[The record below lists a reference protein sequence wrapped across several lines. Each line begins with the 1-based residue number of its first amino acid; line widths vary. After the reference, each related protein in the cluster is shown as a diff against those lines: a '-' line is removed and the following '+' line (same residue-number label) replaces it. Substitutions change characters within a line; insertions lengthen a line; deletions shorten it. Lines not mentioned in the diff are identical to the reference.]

1 MRNIVNTAARNY
13 RALALLLPVAL
24 AFIWFRPASGTPE
37 QRAADLC
44 VRAEAALKHG
54 DDERAM
60 ASYRES
66 IAIHSP
72 NVRARYGLAD
82 LLAARGRFA
91 EAKKTLNAITH
102 SVTGPQEWI
111 RYARAL
117 RNARADTE
125 AEAAFL
131 RAVEG
136 MPDNPAHALELAE
149 FYLASGKPDSAEAH
163 FRRAGSIGGDRGRT
177 LAGLGRVHFSRGE
190 LDSSAACF
198 RRALE
203 DAPGDVELLCD
214 IASTELQT
222 MCPRTALS
230 HLRRAV
236 AVDPYHSRARYLTG
250 QALLAL
256 GRDGEAGAQLTV
268 FERQSR
274 LAARIRYLERN
285 AAENPT
291 AERFQTLSHYYML
304 SGKDSL
310 AAACLQRATALNPL
324 VTAPAEAI
332 GPDPF

>member
-1 MRNIVNTAARNY
+1 MRNIVNTAARSY
-13 RALALLLPVAL
+13 RPLVVLLPVAL

-44 VRAEAALKHG
+44 VRAETALKHG

-72 NVRARYGLAD
+72 SVRARYGLSG
-82 LLAARGRFA
+82 LLADRGRFA
-91 EAKKTLNAITH
+91 EAKETLLAISH
-102 SVTGPQEWI
+102 CVSSPQEWI

-117 RNARADTE
+117 RSARADRE
-125 AEAAFL
+125 AEAAYL
-131 RAVEG
+131 SAVEG
-136 MPDNPAHALELAE
+136 MPDNPAPALELAE
-149 FYLASGKPDSAEAH
+149 FYLSAGNLDSAETH
-163 FRRAGSIGGDRGRT
+163 FRRAGALTGDRGRI
-177 LAGLGRVHFSRGE
+177 LAGMGRVHFSRGE

-203 DAPGDVELLCD
+203 DSPEDVELLCD
-214 IASTELQT
+214 VASAELRA
-222 MCPRTALS
+222 MRPRTALS

-236 AVDPYHSRARYLTG
+236 AADPYHARARYLTG
-250 QALLAL
+250 QTLLAQ

-274 LAARIRYLERN
+274 LAERIRYMERN

-324 VTAPAEAI
+324 VTAPAEAT
-332 GPDPF
+332 GPDPY